1 MKKIFSFAFACVLA
15 LAANAQIVSSSSR
28 SIKTADA
35 IYPNY
40 NRIYVGYH
48 PTTWET
54 DDFIGTDL
62 DASGFALGW
71 TGGYSISKKAPLYL
85 EAGLNL
91 KYNSKSKSFG
101 YYYGY
106 DEKLEFKA
114 LCLSLPVSLSYKY
127 DIPNVDGLS
136 IAPYAGLH
144 LNGNIIGELK
154 AKGYGESEK
163 LNLFDD
169 DDVKDTANRIQFG
182 YQVGVGVNY
191 KALYLGVGYSSEFNE
206 YMEDVKTGGM
216 TLNLGLNF

>member
-48 PTTWET
+48 PTTW
-54 DDFIGTDL
+54 DFDGEEI

-85 EAGLNL
+85 EVGLNF
-91 KYNSKSKSFG
+91 KYNSKTEKHD
-101 YYYGY
+101 YGY
-106 DEKLEFKA
+106 VKEEFKA
-114 LCLSLPVSLSYKY
+114 MCLSLPVSISYKY
-127 DIPNVDGLS
+127 NIPNVDGLS

-144 LNGNIIGELK
+144 LNGNIIGEDK
-154 AKGYGESEK
+154 VTGGYESCK
-163 LNLFDD
+163 YNFFDD
-169 DDVKDTANRIQFG
+169 DDFEDPANRIQFG
-182 YQVGVGVNY
+182 YQIGVGVNY
-191 KALYLGVGYSSEFNE
+191 KALYLGVGYSSEFTE